1 MRKFLATAVVVAMA
15 TPAFAGL
22 SLDTRY
28 DYVSATS
35 NSRVTST
42 STSLSAFQFS
52 RLRLAGDGKAG
63 EITFK
68 TRLNFMTFSSAGAAN
83 DGMNSNTTK
92 SLPVYAAPFTLGG
105 TGLLLNGQP
114 SIQPNDLVDYA
125 FAESSIFEGLNW
137 QAGKLADVGFS
148 GFEGQYNGGDMYFT
162 SQSYLAN
169 KYFTG
174 AQLIYTLADNQKL
187 GFAFLNNN
195 AATDQTR
202 PSLGLWY
209 FGTFGNFGV
218 RASYHSLAQG
228 TTGVTSPKDVNQQ
241 PMNIGVSYKMDD
253 WKFELDYD
261 AQTITNSAASGN
273 GQTLSSIVG
282 TARYDMGHWS
292 PWVKIESSSRQGY
305 QAAGADVTDTATN
318 FSIAGEYKKNAADP
332 FRYELAYVSGS
343 TTYATQAGVT
353 NTSVTGSYAFAG
365 IRYMGDFLK

>member
-35 NSRVTST
+35 NSKTTST
-42 STSLSAFQFS
+42 STGLSAFQFS
-52 RLRLAGDGKAG
+52 RLRLAGAGQAG
-63 EITFK
+63 EVNFK
-68 TRLNFMTFSSAGAAN
+68 TRLNFLNFGAVTQTVS
-83 DGMNSNTTK
+83 DGMNGNTAK
-92 SLPVYAAPFTLGG
+92 SVPVATAA
-105 TGLLLNGQP
+105 TGLLLSGQP
-114 SIQPNDLVDYA
+114 SYQPNDLVDFAY
-125 FAESSIFEGLNW
+125 AESSIFEGLNW

-148 GFEGQYNGGDMYFT
+148 GFEGQYSGGDMYFT

-174 AQLIYTLADNQKL
+174 AQLIYTLADNQKM

-202 PSLGLWY
+202 PSVGLWY

-228 TTGVTSPKDVNQQ
+228 VSGTKDINQQ
-241 PMNIGVSYKMDD
+241 PLNVGVSYKMDD

-261 AQTITNSAASGN
+261 AQTITNSAVSGN

-282 TARYDMGHWS
+282 TARYDLGHWS

-305 QAAGADVTDTATN
+305 QTAGADVTDTATN

-353 NTSVTGSYAFAG
+353 NASVTGAYAYAG